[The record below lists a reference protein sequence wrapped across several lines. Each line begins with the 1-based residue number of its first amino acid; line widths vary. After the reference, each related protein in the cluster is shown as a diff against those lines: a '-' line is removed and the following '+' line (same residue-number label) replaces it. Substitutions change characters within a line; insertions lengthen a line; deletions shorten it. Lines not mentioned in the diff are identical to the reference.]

1 MATIDD
7 HTIFPSC
14 VPTRRDFLGQAVPI
28 GAATALGTLALP
40 AGAALAAV
48 EMPTGTDPHIA
59 WWRERQQL
67 TREIDELESLPHGYG
82 ALDGLAIR
90 EGELDSLIVGTPP
103 TTLEGAA
110 IVAAALLW
118 WQGQEKQTPP
128 GWSDIDAEAGGTLAR
143 YFLASLPADV
153 LRRAGLEGAA

>member
-1 MATIDD
+1 MTSVTNI
-7 HTIFPSC
+7 
-14 VPTRRDFLGQAVPI
+14 TRRHAIQSTAGI
-28 GAATALGTLALP
+28 GALALP
-40 AGAALAAV
+40 AGTALAAV

-67 TREIDELESLPHGYG
+67 NREIDELESLPHGHG
-82 ALDGLAIR
+82 AVDGLATR
-90 EGELDSLIVGTPP
+90 KGELDSLIVGTPP

-118 WQGQEKQTPP
+118 WQDQEEQTPP

-153 LRRAGLEGAA
+153 LRRGGVASA